1 LQVDVSIIEV
11 GLGGRNDSTN
21 VVFIFPQNHHLIIII
36 IINYYYYYYYGV
48 LQKFRTL
55 MEKENAVH

>member
-21 VVFIFPQNHHLIIII
+21 VVFIFPQNHLIIII
-36 IINYYYYYYYGV
+36 IIIII
-48 LQKFRTL
+48 KIIIIIIII
-55 MEKENAVH
+55 MEYFKNLEL